1 MSEIKKITALET
13 YSIRQPV
20 LRSGKPL
27 ESCHFEGDDLDT
39 THHFGYFEDAQLL
52 GVISLFES
60 KNRTFSERRQFQIRG
75 MAVLANKQ
83 NNGIGEKLLRYV
95 QDFVLQHKGTF
106 LWFNARESAVG
117 FYKKLGYVTLGN
129 PFDIGDIGTHYIMC
143 KKLA

>member
-1 MSEIKKITALET
+1 MFEIKKISALET
-13 YSIRQPV
+13 YPVRQPV

-27 ESCHFEGDDLDT
+27 ESCHFEGDESEN
-39 THHFGYFEDAQLL
+39 THHFGYFEEGILL
-52 GVISLFES
+52 GVTSLFES
-60 KNRTFSERRQFQIRG
+60 KNRTFAARRQFQIRG
-75 MAVLANKQ
+75 MAVIANQQ
-83 NNGIGEKLLRYV
+83 NKGIGQRLMQYT